1 MEETRTLLH
10 SGWRSC
16 VVLGGDVGSV
26 QDLGHAGPEAGS
38 QGCEGCRPPPPTMP
52 FFQHS
57 STEQPKTFY
66 NFQSSF
72 YDARNLS
79 PSAMQGFNANLS
91 LLLWFQLT

>member
-1 MEETRTLLH
+1 MACGTQVMQAQRLV
-10 SGWRSC
+10 RRA
-16 VVLGGDVGSV
+16 VGV
-26 QDLGHAGPEAGS
+26 QATG
-38 QGCEGCRPPPPTMP
+38 PTMP

-57 STEQPKTFY
+57 STEEPKMLY